1 MGNITGGVFY
11 SGNLNPYIYTY
22 QNPIIYIDPNGKQ
35 TISPALGYGSGG
47 AKMEDLQKAGETI
60 NRFFTGVGNF
70 VRDAAS
76 SMYQTAKV
84 SWAASIGDKQG
95 IQSGVNQMITE
106 SQEQAHYI
114 ASGDIVDDLQ
124 TPEGMGYAATAIAT
138 VYVTKKIKLGGASF
152 TNKVLK

>member
-1 MGNITGGVFY
+1 
-11 SGNLNPYIYTY
+11 
-22 QNPIIYIDPNGKQ
+22 
-35 TISPALGYGSGG
+35 
-47 AKMEDLQKAGETI
+47 MEDLQKAGETI
-60 NRFFTGVGNF
+60 NRFFTRVGNF

-124 TPEGMGYAATAIAT
+124 TPEGMGYAAAAIAT
-138 VYVTKKIKLGGASF
+138 VYVTKKIKLGGAR
-152 TNKVLK
+152 TIEQVLDNPKLLESMHPTDFKKNVKLDENWKEGTLRKGQ